1 MIKMLA
7 AKLPRLALV
16 LAILLPVWLLAVMFA
31 AKFDLVDKLTAF
43 GTLTIQTGLYA
54 SGVIA
59 VMAVIGI
66 VLSLLV
72 KPRKGWAAC
81 LIALLVPAAFL
92 FGLAQLRATA
102 EAQPFIHDV
111 ATDTKDPPQFSAAM
125 IKAREADGAK
135 NKLYPFD
142 VPLGTLEEWKGNASV
157 EGKTLAQL
165 IETGYPGL
173 DLSTLTVAEPV
184 AEVVGVIEDAMEMR
198 GYDGITADPKT
209 GIVEGTA
216 EVFWYGFRDDVVAR
230 VRPAA
235 GGKGSMVDFRS
246 TSRVG
251 LSDLG
256 VNAKR
261 VADLRQA
268 TLDRLTAQTPIGEGP
283 AIMIEEAEDEPDAQ
297 SEDAGSTAPGE

>member
-1 MIKMLA
+1 MIKTLA

-16 LAILLPVWLLAVMFA
+16 LAILLPVWLLAVMLA
-31 AKFDLVDKLTAF
+31 AKFGLVDKLTAF
-43 GTLTIQTGLYA
+43 GTLTIQTGLFA
-54 SGVIA
+54 SGAIA
-59 VMAVIGI
+59 IVAVIGL

-81 LIALLVPAAFL
+81 LIALLVPAAFM

-111 ATDTKDPPQFSAAM
+111 ATDTKDPPEFSAALV
-125 IKAREADGAK
+125 KAREEDGAK

-142 VPLGTLEEWKGNASV
+142 VPLDTLEEWKGNASV

-165 IETGYPGL
+165 IATGYPKL

-184 AEVVGVIEDAMEMR
+184 DEVVGVIEEAMKMR
-198 GYDGITADPKT
+198 GFKGVKADPKA
-209 GIVEGTA
+209 GVVEGTA

-235 GGKGSMVDFRS
+235 GGEGSVVDFRS

-256 VNAKR
+256 VNAER

-283 AIMIEEAEDEPDAQ
+283 AIMVEEAEAEA
-297 SEDAGSTAPGE
+297 SETNGAE